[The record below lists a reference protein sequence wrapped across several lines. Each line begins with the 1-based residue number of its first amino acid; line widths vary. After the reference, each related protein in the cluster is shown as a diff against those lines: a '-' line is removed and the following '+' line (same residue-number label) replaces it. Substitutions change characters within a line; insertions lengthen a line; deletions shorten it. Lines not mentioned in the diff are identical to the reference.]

1 MASFLGIKRLDMPVT
16 AFAIRTLP
24 RNTVQ
29 RVLLAHGTR
38 RRQRLEG
45 SLQGWRGGTLQVAD
59 GSRRSRGVDK
69 EEVST
74 EIDCLKMTYDI

>member
-1 MASFLGIKRLDMPVT
+1 MPVT

-59 GSRRSRGVDK
+59 SSRSRGVDK

-74 EIDCLKMTYDI
+74 KIYCLKMTYDI